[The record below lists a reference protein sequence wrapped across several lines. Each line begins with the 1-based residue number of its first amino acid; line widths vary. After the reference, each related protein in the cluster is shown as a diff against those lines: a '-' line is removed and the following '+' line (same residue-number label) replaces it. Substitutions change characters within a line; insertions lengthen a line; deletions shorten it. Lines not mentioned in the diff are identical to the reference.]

1 MDHLPRIE
9 RSAAAAFRGSS
20 QDAIADDAVSPAS
33 LYVPLQAQG
42 LVWVAQDAQD
52 PPDAEGPS
60 GFAACEAFDGA
71 LHLWELAVRRE
82 RQGQGVGRA
91 LIRAVTDAARARG
104 CAAVTLTTF
113 REIAWN
119 APFYARLGFRE
130 LAAHELDGRL
140 AEVLSREAAKG
151 LDVAARCAM
160 RLEVQG

>member
-1 MDHLPRIE
+1 VAED
-9 RSAAAAFRGSS
+9 GS
-20 QDAIADDAVSPAS
+20 
-33 LYVPLQAQG
+33 
-42 LVWVAQDAQD
+42 
-52 PPDAEGPS
+52 GPI
-60 GFAACEAFDGA
+60 GFAACEPFDDA

-91 LIRAVTDAARARG
+91 LIRAVIDAAGARG

-119 APFYARLGFRE
+119 APFYARLGFLE

-151 LDVAARCAM
+151 LDVVARCAM
-160 RLEVQG
+160 RLEIQG